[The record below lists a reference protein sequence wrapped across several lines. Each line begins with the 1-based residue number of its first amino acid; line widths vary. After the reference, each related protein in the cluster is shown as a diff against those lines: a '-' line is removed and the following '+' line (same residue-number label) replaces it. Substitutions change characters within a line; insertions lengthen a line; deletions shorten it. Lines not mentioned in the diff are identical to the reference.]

1 MHSSNRKLVITTEIT
16 VDVGPDESYDEA
28 RDAFYSL
35 MYKGLC
41 GQEEREVSWVWTG
54 SEEVER

>member
-41 GQEEREVSWVWTG
+41 GQVSKKLRGEAIWQK
-54 SEEVER
+54 